1 MNSKA
6 LHSTILDPDSS
17 VEPAHT
23 DRAAKEEKS
32 EKELAHT
39 KTLHSILDSARNQL
53 DITGLARTLLGYMLR
68 NPESIFSPEMF
79 THGDARGVLG
89 EVSDRMIADH
99 FELLRLRF
107 LRTHGLPLT
116 LEFQREEIS
125 PGRNHIRSVIVKF
138 HPGYEKW
145 TPAKGEALK
154 KSRDGERKKIT
165 SNLAAREANLGGETG
180 KQRKTDQT
188 SIIRER
194 AALNRRLQDAARIAG
209 CGSADFDDTG
219 GDDL

>member
-1 MNSKA
+1 MESKS
-6 LHSTILDPDSS
+6 LHSVALDTDSS
-17 VEPAHT
+17 VEPVNT
-23 DRAAKEEKS
+23 DRGTEAEQLEQEK
-32 EKELAHT
+32 KEL
-39 KTLHSILDSARNQL
+39 KILQSILDSARNQL

-79 THGDARGVLG
+79 THGGARGVLG
-89 EVSDRMIADH
+89 DVPARMIDDH

-116 LEFQREEIS
+116 LEFQREEIA
-125 PGRNHIRSVIVKF
+125 PGRSRIRNVIVKF

-145 TPAKGEALK
+145 TPSKGEAVK
-154 KSRDGERKKIT
+154 KARDTEQKKIT
-165 SNLAAREANLGGETG
+165 ANVAE
-180 KQRKTDQT
+180 RKADQA

-209 CGSADFDDTG
+209 RRSTDFD

>member
-1 MNSKA
+1 MDSKS
-6 LHSTILDPDSS
+6 LHSVALDTDSS
-17 VEPAHT
+17 VEPVNT
-23 DRAAKEEKS
+23 DRGTEAEQLEQEK
-32 EKELAHT
+32 KEL
-39 KTLHSILDSARNQL
+39 KILQSILDSARNQL

-79 THGDARGVLG
+79 THGGARGVLG
-89 EVSDRMIADH
+89 DVPARMIDDH

-116 LEFQREEIS
+116 LEFQREEIA
-125 PGRNHIRSVIVKF
+125 PGRSRIRNVIVKF

-145 TPAKGEALK
+145 TPSKGEAVK
-154 KSRDGERKKIT
+154 KARDTEQKKIT
-165 SNLAAREANLGGETG
+165 ANVAE
-180 KQRKTDQT
+180 RKADQA

-209 CGSADFDDTG
+209 RRSTDFD